1 MSPQRVEALYRRSL
15 LAGGGAVGRGR
26 AAAHDVYVDDGEAD
40 EGYGRRRRL
49 GDGVG
54 DSYAEADAPAEE
66 AEGGRCY
73 GGGYS
78 DGEDGGRDEGGS
90 DGDGG
95 RSPGA
100 GVDDRRERHRSS
112 TSGGGVRQQQQQ
124 QGRYHGSG
132 SPGLQ
137 DLSPHGRPGRGGDAG
152 YPDRRGEGHR
162 ADVAS
167 GLRRMSLDAGRVRS
181 SVRQERAHR
190 EELRRGSGEAAQ
202 AAEATFHP
210 RTTRL
215 SAQLAGR
222 RNPGGVSATERL
234 YADAQR
240 ARQRKE
246 VRHAPLCTCLSH
258 RAALR
263 CPAPEPA
270 FHCILLPSP

>member
-1 MSPQRVEALYRRSL
+1 MSPQRVEALYRTSL

-66 AEGGRCY
+66 AEGGRGY

-78 DGEDGGRDEGGS
+78 DEEGEGRDEGSGS
-90 DGDGG
+90 DGD
-95 RSPGA
+95 
-100 GVDDRRERHRSS
+100 DRRRGRDNN
-112 TSGGGVRQQQQQ
+112 GGVRH
-124 QGRYHGSG
+124 QGRHHGSG

-152 YPDRRGEGHR
+152 YPAARGEGHR
-162 ADVAS
+162 AASAAAAGAAS

-190 EELRRGSGEAAQ
+190 EELRRGTGDAAQ

-215 SAQLAGR
+215 SAELAGK

-246 VRHAPLCTCLSH
+246 VSHVPLGGT
-258 RAALR
+258 
-263 CPAPEPA
+263 
-270 FHCILLPSP
+270 